1 MSRVIVLGLDNKS
14 IGEFDAICN
23 LGYSL
28 CGNPAVRPGGST
40 SIAIPEDVLRKDW
53 LEFGHAV
60 VVQPED
66 APVYFGL
73 IDTPWNAMLPVSMAV
88 YDVEYLLALRA
99 PDAKVKF
106 TGHVAAI
113 VGKALDLF
121 NSQGDMFIRAFNTGG
136 INNVYREETL
146 DTRSYW
152 EQIQALLL
160 RAKTEMVF
168 RPEKNDEG
176 RWMIYADMS
185 ETMGVDT
192 DFQIADGE
200 RGNMKITGA
209 QVRGEIVN
217 RMIGIGSQS
226 TSQSLLQTAPVEVDG
241 SVNRYRARSKVVQFR
256 DVSLGSTLLE
266 NTKNAVAVSAYPY
279 LELQVSVLNVGHCF
293 RYLRLGNWIMTHAA
307 EIYLP
312 RGVKGWRG
320 KTRIMKMA
328 FNEATKSM
336 NMTLVGALYQ

>member
-28 CGNPAVRPGGST
+28 CGNPAVSPGGSG

-66 APVYFGL
+66 GPTYFGL
-73 IDTPWNAMLPVSMAV
+73 IDTPWKAKPPVTISV
-88 YDVEYLLALRA
+88 YDAEYLLSLRA

-113 VGKALDLF
+113 VGKALESF
-121 NSQGDMFIRAFNTGG
+121 NAQGDMFIRAVNTGG

-152 EQIQALLL
+152 EQIQALAI

-168 RPEKNDEG
+168 RPEKDDEG
-176 RWMIYADMS
+176 RWMIYIDMA
-185 ETMGVDT
+185 ETLGVDT

-200 RGNMKITGA
+200 NGNMVITGA

-226 TSQSLLQTAPVEVDG
+226 TSQSLLQTAPVEVEG
-241 SVNRYRARSKVVQFR
+241 SANRYRTRSRVVQFR
-256 DVSLGSTLLE
+256 DVSLASTLLQ
-266 NTKNAVAVSAYPY
+266 NTTNAVAVSAYPY
-279 LELQVSVLNVGHCF
+279 LELQVSILNIEHCF
-293 RYLRLGNWIMTHAA
+293 RYLRLGNWVMTHAA